1 VRAKTNGSQSRVSL
15 DDQLRKAVLEVV
27 AGLQRRLFSEPHD
40 AYVLARLAKLRRAV
54 TSAPGSDPDVWA
66 DTIGALPERLSQ
78 GAQAENEP
86 THFERAAHEAITL
99 YALHQQ
105 SRTTAVHRQD
115 ISLGSAARRLAR
127 ATGRDDAIRSRFQ
140 AVATAGSA
148 AAVLHHLRALITL
161 LRSESIQLD
170 YAQLAVDLRQL
181 HEGTRADQ
189 VRLRWGRD
197 FHRATKEE
205 AEDSAPDQT
214 SSH

>member
-1 VRAKTNGSQSRVSL
+1 VSL
-15 DDQLRKAVLEVV
+15 DDQLRKAVLDVV
-27 AGLQRRLFSEPHD
+27 AGLQRRLFAEPRD

-66 DTIGALPERLSQ
+66 ETIGALPERLSQ
-78 GAQAENEP
+78 GAHAENGP
-86 THFERAAHEAITL
+86 TDCERAAHEAITL

-115 ISLGSAARRLAR
+115 ISLGSAAHRLAR
-127 ATGRDDAIRSRFQ
+127 ATGRDDAIRTRFQ

-148 AAVLHHLRALITL
+148 AALLHHLRAFITL
-161 LRSESIQLD
+161 LRSESIPLD
-170 YAQLAVDLRQL
+170 YGQLAVDLRQL

-205 AEDSAPDQT
+205 AEHSAPDES